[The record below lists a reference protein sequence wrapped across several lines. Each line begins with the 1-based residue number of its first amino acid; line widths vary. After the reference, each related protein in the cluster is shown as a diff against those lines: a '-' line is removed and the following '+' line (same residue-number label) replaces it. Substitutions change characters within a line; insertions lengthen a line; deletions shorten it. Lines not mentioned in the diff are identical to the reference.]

1 MFSNHLLRRISR
13 NQSGSFVQTQGIACE
28 GLAVQERLHLGTF
41 SWLCMAEYQVEFEKE
56 MKERRQRLKQKV
68 FLLKESLHF
77 SLENGLNVDKLK
89 GGDSSVVVMRSV
101 LALLNFFWPEL
112 NQYCA

>member
-1 MFSNHLLRRISR
+1 
-13 NQSGSFVQTQGIACE
+13 
-28 GLAVQERLHLGTF
+28 
-41 SWLCMAEYQVEFEKE
+41 

-89 GGDSSVVVMRSV
+89 GGDSSVVVMKKIGRP
-101 LALLNFFWPEL
+101 FW
-112 NQYCA
+112 Q